1 MDNKLYL
8 VNLKCSELHQ
18 SSDKRAI
25 PSINRPIRVT
35 ISSATPIDIIFTNR
49 TFNKFLKKGIIKT
62 SISDHFVIFPLI
74 IKVSNERTKNRKIK
88 D

>member
-1 MDNKLYL
+1 MENKLYL

-49 TFNKFLKKGIIKT
+49 TLNTSLKKGIIKT
-62 SISDHFVIFPLI
+62 SISDHFVIFSLI
-74 IKVSNERTKNRKIK
+74 IKVSNERTKN
-88 D
+88 